1 MDKSIAIVGAGK
13 MGLWFCNYFSRKDNY
28 NVSLYDKRK
37 FSLDFELKIKGHRI
51 TACNTLDQ
59 CVKNA
64 DIVIICVP
72 IKTTVSVIS
81 KCARIMKKGAC
92 IVEITSVK
100 TDIFKSL
107 LKIPDSLTALS
118 IHPMFGPG
126 AKNIRNTKI
135 LMIPIR
141 NELKEQ
147 KLVKSM
153 FNESK
158 VIVIKDSKYHDKLM
172 AIILG
177 MVYYVNL
184 LLATTLCSEN
194 IPLLK
199 KFSGT
204 TFYLQTLLFESI
216 LTDNSSLIA
225 SLLADNKELPAY
237 LKKYNAESAK
247 LFDIIIKNKNI
258 LEKRINRIKQSYTNK
273 RNIISSYEKMYSIIS
288 KMTNE

>member
-1 MDKSIAIVGAGK
+1 
-13 MGLWFCNYFSRKDNY
+13 
-28 NVSLYDKRK
+28 
-37 FSLDFELKIKGHRI
+37 
-51 TACNTLDQ
+51 
-59 CVKNA
+59 
-64 DIVIICVP
+64 
-72 IKTTVSVIS
+72 
-81 KCARIMKKGAC
+81 
-92 IVEITSVK
+92 
-100 TDIFKSL
+100 
-107 LKIPDSLTALS
+107 LTALS

-126 AKNIRNTKI
+126 AKNIHDTKI

-141 NELKEQ
+141 DELKEQ

-158 VIVIKDSKYHDKLM
+158 VIVIKDSKYHDRLM

-237 LKKYNAESAK
+237 LKKYNEESTE
-247 LFDIIIKNKNI
+247 LLNLIIKDKGN
-258 LEKRINRIKQSYTNK
+258 LEKRINRIRKNYSNK
-273 RNIISSYEKMYSIIS
+273 KNIHSSYEKMYSIKS
-288 KMTNE
+288 KLNSQK

>member
-1 MDKSIAIVGAGK
+1 
-13 MGLWFCNYFSRKDNY
+13 
-28 NVSLYDKRK
+28 
-37 FSLDFELKIKGHRI
+37 
-51 TACNTLDQ
+51 
-59 CVKNA
+59 
-64 DIVIICVP
+64 
-72 IKTTVSVIS
+72 
-81 KCARIMKKGAC
+81 
-92 IVEITSVK
+92 
-100 TDIFKSL
+100 
-107 LKIPDSLTALS
+107 
-118 IHPMFGPG
+118 
-126 AKNIRNTKI
+126 
-135 LMIPIR
+135 MIPIR
-141 NELKEQ
+141 DELKEQ

-158 VIVIKDSKYHDKLM
+158 VIVIKDSKYHDRLM

-225 SLLADNKELPAY
+225 SLLVDNKELSTY

-247 LFDIIIKNKNI
+247 LFDLIIKNKNI

-288 KMTNE
+288 KMTDE